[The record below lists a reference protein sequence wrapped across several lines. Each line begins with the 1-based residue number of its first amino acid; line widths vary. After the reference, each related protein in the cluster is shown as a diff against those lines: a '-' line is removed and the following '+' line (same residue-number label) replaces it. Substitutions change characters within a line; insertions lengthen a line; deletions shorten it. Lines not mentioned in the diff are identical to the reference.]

1 MIDRGRSPEWGAFAD
16 RSTGSA
22 SFEAF
27 YREHYRSVVRL
38 ATSVLGDA
46 HSAQD
51 VAQEVFLAAHDRFRG
66 DVERAPGWVRVAA
79 VHSALNVIR
88 GDRRRDRRH
97 LLAAR
102 AEAVPGPEDAVVE
115 QGDPPGG
122 APGSV
127 APAASL
133 CHGVDP
139 PPWRDELR
147 GDRGRVGDQGRPG
160 RHQAP
165 PGGVGV
171 SEGVDS
177 WVTLVTGC

>member
-1 MIDRGRSPEWGAFAD
+1 MMDRGRSPEWGAFAD

-46 HSAQD
+46 HGAQD

-97 LLAAR
+97 MLAAPSEVVAGPEEAVVDRETRREVRQSLSRLPHRSATVLILRHGGMSYAEIADALGINVGQVGTRLRR
-102 AEAVPGPEDAVVE
+102 AELALAKEMTR
-115 QGDPPGG
+115 
-122 APGSV
+122 GS
-127 APAASL
+127 
-133 CHGVDP
+133 
-139 PPWRDELR
+139 R
-147 GDRGRVGDQGRPG
+147 
-160 RHQAP
+160 
-165 PGGVGV
+165 
-171 SEGVDS
+171 
-177 WVTLVTGC
+177 